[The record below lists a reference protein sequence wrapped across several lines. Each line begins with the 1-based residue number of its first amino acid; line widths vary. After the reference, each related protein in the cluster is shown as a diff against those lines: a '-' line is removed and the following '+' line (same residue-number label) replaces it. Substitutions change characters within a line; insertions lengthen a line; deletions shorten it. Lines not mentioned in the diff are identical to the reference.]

1 MPHFSKMSGDKSGPK
16 SASTSYVFQ
25 ILGNIRKQQQAIYT
39 MYNQNE
45 LDTTKTSYPDPE
57 PHPSFRTTTPSQ
69 RPAPMTGTSRQAN
82 PVHVHAF
89 PVQNTSQSGPPAPC
103 AHVHNLPK
111 QVCKPGELLA
121 LRKVQHP
128 HNGRTSVTRFP
139 LMKQDI
145 LSHYS
150 SCFEGI
156 GHFPES
162 QGTHRLGQFIC
173 NSGKG
178 LRRLPLSKSHYQEE
192 TEDLFGSKGPE

>member
-1 MPHFSKMSGDKSGPK
+1 MKVTLTQALSTMHSQRSNCLTVIQHCTQDMIVKGVNVPHFSKMSGDKSGPK

-25 ILGNIRKQQQAIYT
+25 ILGDIRKQQQAIYT

-57 PHPSFRTTTPSQ
+57 PHPSFRTTIPSQ

-121 LRKVQHP
+121 CLEKSPAPTQWKDFCDQIPIDETSH
-128 HNGRTSVTRFP
+128 SVT
-139 LMKQDI
+139 
-145 LSHYS
+145 
-150 SCFEGI
+150 
-156 GHFPES
+156 
-162 QGTHRLGQFIC
+162 
-173 NSGKG
+173 
-178 LRRLPLSKSHYQEE
+178 
-192 TEDLFGSKGPE
+192 LFQLL